1 MFKDLKETKF
11 KELKEM
17 LTVTHQIENGNKK
30 IGNKNSKK
38 ILELKSSIA
47 KVRLFLAGL
56 NSRFELSEE
65 CTNLKIDG
73 ERL

>member
-11 KELKEM
+11 KELKET

-38 ILELKSSIA
+38 ILELKSSVA

-56 NSRFELSEE
+56 NRFELSEE